1 MTLWTPKFHDL
12 KPLARRSDPFT
23 MTDLIYEA
31 CTPPTEF
38 KLFTI
43 YAGLG
48 KGKSAYAI
56 FVLVETLMNW
66 YKVREREAWDMVK
79 GFICFHPEQFFAKLR
94 QIRDEGL
101 HRVPGLI
108 WDDAGLWLYAL
119 DWNDPFV
126 KALGKYMNVARS
138 RLASLILTTPT
149 PQWIIKKLRGFP
161 DAFNVSIIKPT
172 GAPGTQWYREAKGYQ
187 EIVLPDM
194 RKSRIYHRF
203 SDFFNCYMPD
213 EFFKWYSPLRDAYEE
228 LALAL
233 IEKAWDT
240 SRAKSIVPELS
251 DFPNLNLPSLVKPP
265 VVEGA
270 DAYKKFEGPAC
281 KKKRS
286 VSLTHGEL

>member
-1 MTLWTPKFHDL
+1 MT
-12 KPLARRSDPFT
+12 
-23 MTDLIYEA
+23 TDLIILA
-31 CTPPTEF
+31 CRPPTEF
-38 KLFTI
+38 KLFTV

-56 FVLVETLMNW
+56 FTMVEVLMNW
-66 YKVREREAWDMVK
+66 YKVRERDAWEMVK

-101 HRVPGLI
+101 ERVPGLI

-149 PQWIIKKLRGFP
+149 PVWIIKKLRGFP
-161 DAFNVSIIKPT
+161 DAFNVSIIKTT
-172 GAPGTQWYREAKGYQ
+172 GAPGTEWVREAKGYQ
-187 EIVLPDM
+187 EVILPDM
-194 RKSRIYHRF
+194 RKSRIYHRY
-203 SDFFNCYMPD
+203 SDDFNCYMPD
-213 EFFKWYSPLRDAYEE
+213 EFFVWYKPLRDAYEV
-228 LALAL
+228 LALDL
-233 IEKAWDT
+233 IEKSWDA

-251 DFPNLNLPSLVKPP
+251 DYPNLSLPALVKPP

-270 DAYKKFEGPAC
+270 DAYKDYSKFKPKPVGRPR
-281 KKKRS
+281 KSKDVVKS
-286 VSLTHGEL
+286 VNLGTY